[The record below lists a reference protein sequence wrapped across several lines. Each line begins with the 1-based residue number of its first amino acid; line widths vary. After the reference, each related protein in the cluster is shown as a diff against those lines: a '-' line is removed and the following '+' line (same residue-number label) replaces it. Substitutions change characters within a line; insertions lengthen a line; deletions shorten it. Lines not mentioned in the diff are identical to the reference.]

1 MSLSPARLENSR
13 DPDVAQELGRH
24 KDLRTTQGIRA
35 LDGRVSGPPRPAS
48 IGSNA
53 KPHDTAP
60 RARSVAIVA
69 ASSVG
74 WMGSDK
80 YV

>member
-1 MSLSPARLENSR
+1 MLENSR
-13 DPDVAQELGRH
+13 NPDVAQELGRH

-60 RARSVAIVA
+60 R
-69 ASSVG
+69 
-74 WMGSDK
+74 
-80 YV
+80 